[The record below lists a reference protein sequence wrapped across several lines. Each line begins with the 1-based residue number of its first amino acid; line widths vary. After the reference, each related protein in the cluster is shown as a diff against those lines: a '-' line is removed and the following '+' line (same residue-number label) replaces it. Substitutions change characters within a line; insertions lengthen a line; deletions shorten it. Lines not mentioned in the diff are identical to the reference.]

1 MKVNEIKKQ
10 WGIAEYEYGVANL
23 DLSRCCDDILC
34 IKRMT
39 WGELQKD
46 LVADEIRKNG
56 ADGIEGGDSV
66 DIYKATDGAE
76 EYNIYVPSWW
86 D

>member
-1 MKVNEIKKQ
+1 MKVNEIGKQ
-10 WGIAEYEYGVANL
+10 WGIADYEYGISNL
-23 DLSRCCDDILC
+23 DLSRCYDDASYV
-34 IKRMT
+34 KRMT

-46 LVADEIRKNG
+46 LVADFIRKNG
-56 ADGIEGGDSV
+56 VNGIKDGAAV
-66 DIYKATDGAE
+66 DVYAATDGAE